1 MEFRRLTAAAGDTY
15 QKALALYQSS
25 FPLHEQRE
33 AGSQRAIMG
42 ADAYHFDL
50 ILDGGVWAGILL
62 YWDAGDF
69 LYVEHF
75 AILPQLRGHRYGQRA
90 LELLRAKG
98 KTIILEID
106 PPADDLSIRRKG
118 FYERAGFAANPFGHI
133 HPPYRADF
141 AGHPLVVMSCPQ
153 ALTQAEYTAFAH
165 YLADVV
171 MAGVPA
177 AHRTGQATK
186 AQA

>member
-1 MEFRRLTAAAGDTY
+1 MEFRRLTAAGGEAY
-15 QKALALYQSS
+15 QKALALYEGS

-33 AGSQRAIMG
+33 ASSQRAILEE
-42 ADAYHFDL
+42 DAYHFDL
-50 ILDGGVWAGILL
+50 IFDGDIWAGILL

-75 AILPQLRGHRYGQRA
+75 AILPQLRGRQYGQRA

-98 KTIILEID
+98 KTVILEID
-106 PPADDLSIRRKG
+106 PPVDDVSIRRRG
-118 FYERAGFAANPFGHI
+118 FYERAGYTANPFAHV
-133 HPPYRADF
+133 HPPYRAGF

-153 ALTQAEYTAFAH
+153 ALTQAAYSAFAR

-177 AHRTGQATK
+177 AQK
-186 AQA
+186 SPAQNA